1 MLTEGGANAHLSHV
15 WESGDLSFNELDNIF
30 TSIFSGKIELREKVD
45 GFAFTVTM
53 RDGVLYSARNK
64 TELKNPLNFE
74 QTVQKFSDR
83 SETIKNAFIT
93 SFTDMNNAL
102 QALSSEEQKDIF
114 GPNGENFLSFE
125 IVSPGARNLINYG
138 DKAIII
144 LHGINIFNDNWEKQ
158 SDDPAKAKKLYEYF
172 KKHNVL
178 NQQTYEIQGPVVL
191 KIKKSIKS
199 QDALKEIKRDIDDIL
214 GGLPTSIT
222 ILEYV
227 IRKIKPKLQEIAI
240 NSGLGE
246 VMSDTVV
253 ADLISRT
260 NNKLGLKQTK
270 VIDLIAHIADGTV
283 SQVSKDTIKIF
294 IKDVA
299 DDVSVL
305 IDQAILPIWML
316 VVKAGTLLIKSLS
329 GFISADQS
337 ATAKD
342 LTAQLDDIVNTD
354 VKAQLSPN
362 NLSRFT
368 KTLMQLDKFNREIL
382 GTEGIVF
389 TYNNKLYKLTSTFG
403 PLNQLLG
410 LFYKVSLN
418 KNQTET
424 IEETTTE
431 VNENRIDNIQSVAH
445 EFNPNYH
452 YVVYIPGSFKPPHT
466 GHINLIKAY
475 ANKNFGIDTTLK
487 VIVSAPKK
495 VKRLLSTGQEITAE
509 AAADALHF
517 ILDKVGLRDIEIFID
532 QNPVKRLMTDIIEHA
547 DKFKK
552 TAIIIG
558 MSDKDNINKYNN
570 IINTAIQYMFDN
582 DINQKPGEQT
592 VFVDPSITM
601 VDAIKINDKN
611 VNATDLRLVLSDIIK
626 SIDSISDE
634 QIVKMLKP
642 FLPRTLSDIDIL
654 TYFNKLN
661 LK

>member
-558 MSDKDNINKYNN
+558 VSDKDNINKYNN